1 MAKKLKIIFWL
12 LSMLYPFFVYWG
24 LSNQK
29 TSLLIVTLLI
39 LMLFKIFYT
48 QQPQE
53 RVAVIGLS
61 AVIIL
66 ITVFGSQQQGLK
78 LYPAMVNFS
87 FLALFGLSLFSRM
100 PIVERIARLQEPEL
114 PLHAVRYTRRVTQ
127 VWTGFFAINGLISVL
142 TVFAASER
150 IWVFYNGFLAY
161 IFIGIIMLA
170 ELLIRRQVRKQDGE

>member
-1 MAKKLKIIFWL
+1 MTKILKLAFWL

-29 TSLLIVTLLI
+29 TALLIVTLLT
-39 LMLFKIFYT
+39 LMLLKIFYT
-48 QQPQE
+48 QQSQE
-53 RVAVIGLS
+53 RLTVIGLS
-61 AVIIL
+61 VVIIL
-66 ITVFGSQQQGLK
+66 ITMFGSQQQGLK

-100 PIVERIARLQEPEL
+100 PIVERIARLQEPNL

-127 VWTGFFAINGLISVL
+127 VWTVFFAINGLISVL
-142 TVFAASER
+142 TVFAANER

-161 IFIGIIMLA
+161 MFIGVIMLV
-170 ELLIRRQVRKQDGE
+170 EFLIRRQVRKQDG